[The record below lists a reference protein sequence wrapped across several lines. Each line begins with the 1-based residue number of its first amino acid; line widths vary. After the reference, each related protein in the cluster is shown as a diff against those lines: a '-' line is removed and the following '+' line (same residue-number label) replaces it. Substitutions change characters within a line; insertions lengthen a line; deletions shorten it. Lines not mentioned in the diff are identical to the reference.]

1 MQFSIRK
8 GELVKAEAD
17 LLVLNLFEGTK
28 ELQGASGDVDK
39 ALNGLLSEIIKEEK
53 FEATPGSSLLIR
65 PHDFCGCKK
74 VLLVGLGK
82 PEEFSEE
89 IVRQAAAVS
98 ASEAKR
104 LQIKHLISIL
114 HGAGNGK
121 LPAKICAKA
130 IAEGTAL
137 ATYEYSKHKSEKKKK
152 QELEVFEI
160 VSHNPVHVREAK
172 KGIELGEIYS
182 RATILARDL
191 VNEPASYMR
200 PADLVDAAK
209 KVVADNRGAL
219 RIKIYDRA
227 ALQRMGA
234 GGILSV
240 ARGSDYS
247 PFMVHLV
254 YLPKKKTKKK
264 IALVGKALTYDS
276 GGISLKSSEHL
287 VNMKCDMAGAAAVIG
302 VFSALA
308 ELGIKHE
315 VHGIFAACENMPSG
329 RALVPGDVIKVM
341 NKKTIEVLNTDAE
354 GRLTLA
360 DTLTFAKRQK
370 PDFMIDVATL
380 TGACMIALG
389 EEIAGVMSNR
399 SGLAQE
405 ILSAAKIA
413 GEKLWELPLEKN
425 YKQLLK
431 SEIADLKNI
440 GGKYGGTLTAG
451 LFLQE
456 FVGEVPWAHLDIA
469 GPAFA
474 EKPLNIYTK
483 YGGTGFGVRTLLEIV
498 GK

>member
-1 MQFSIRK
+1 
-8 GELVKAEAD
+8 
-17 LLVLNLFEGTK
+17 
-28 ELQGASGDVDK
+28 
-39 ALNGLLSEIIKEEK
+39 
-53 FEATPGSSLLIR
+53 
-65 PHDFCGCKK
+65 
-74 VLLVGLGK
+74 
-82 PEEFSEE
+82 
-89 IVRQAAAVS
+89 
-98 ASEAKR
+98 
-104 LQIKHLISIL
+104 
-114 HGAGNGK
+114 
-121 LPAKICAKA
+121 
-130 IAEGTAL
+130 
-137 ATYEYSKHKSEKKKK
+137 
-152 QELEVFEI
+152 
-160 VSHNPVHVREAK
+160 
-172 KGIELGEIYS
+172 
-182 RATILARDL
+182 
-191 VNEPASYMR
+191 
-200 PADLVDAAK
+200 
-209 KVVADNRGAL
+209 
-219 RIKIYDRA
+219 
-227 ALQRMGA
+227 
-234 GGILSV
+234 
-240 ARGSDYS
+240 
-247 PFMVHLV
+247 
-254 YLPKKKTKKK
+254 
-264 IALVGKALTYDS
+264 
-276 GGISLKSSEHL
+276 
-287 VNMKCDMAGAAAVIG
+287 
-302 VFSALA
+302 
-308 ELGIKHE
+308 
-315 VHGIFAACENMPSG
+315 SG